1 MNRRTPERIKIDR
14 AALVDFLRNMRND
27 DWESTWRKA
36 ADLVRVG
43 WRESDIQALIKSG
56 QIVSEIRRE
65 FDSANNYGDMSWRFG
80 GAAQH
85 RSCANAAVT
94 TMRPGRAPGRQSLD
108 CPASILYSE
117 GSSRSE

>member
-80 GAAQH
+80 GAAVCVRNRRYVAVPEALQD
-85 RSCANAAVT
+85 REDYLRRIEAQNA
-94 TMRPGRAPGRQSLD
+94 
-108 CPASILYSE
+108 
-117 GSSRSE
+117 